1 MTIRK
6 ATYRE
11 TQKILNH
18 SLDVL
23 KEASMGYV
31 IPTKEK
37 ARQMVIPFL
46 SDGYYLVYIENNVIK
61 GWIAVASTIDYYTDD
76 PVGIIPE
83 LYVLPPYRKQG
94 LAEILCKE
102 ALKRL
107 KEEGH
112 TKVQLNVFSG
122 NHIKH
127 FYQKLGFQEIS
138 TLMEINL
145 DNEI

>member
-11 TQKILNH
+11 TRKILDH
-18 SLDVL
+18 SLEVL

-37 ARQMVIPFL
+37 ARQMVFPFL
-46 SDGYYLVYIENNVIK
+46 SDGYYLIYIENNVIM
-61 GWIAVASTIDYYTDD
+61 GWIAVASTIDYYSDD
-76 PVGIIPE
+76 TVGIIPE
-83 LYVLPPYRKQG
+83 LYVLPAYRKQG
-94 LAEILCKE
+94 LAKILCKE
-102 ALKRL
+102 ALNLL

-112 TKVQLNVFSG
+112 TRVQLNVFSG

-127 FYQKLGFQEIS
+127 LYQKLGFQEVS
-138 TLMEINL
+138 TLMEIKL

>member
-11 TQKILNH
+11 TQKILDH
-18 SLDVL
+18 SLEVL

-37 ARQMVIPFL
+37 ARQMVLPFL
-46 SDGYYLVYIENNVIK
+46 SNGYYLVSIENNVMK

-76 PVGIIPE
+76 TVGIIPE
-83 LYVLPPYRKQG
+83 LYVLPQYRKQG
-94 LAEILCKE
+94 LSEKLCQE
-102 ALKRL
+102 ALKCL

-122 NHIKH
+122 NHINQL
-127 FYQKLGFQEIS
+127 YQKLGFQEIS
-138 TLMEINL
+138 MLMEIKL
-145 DNEI
+145 DDES